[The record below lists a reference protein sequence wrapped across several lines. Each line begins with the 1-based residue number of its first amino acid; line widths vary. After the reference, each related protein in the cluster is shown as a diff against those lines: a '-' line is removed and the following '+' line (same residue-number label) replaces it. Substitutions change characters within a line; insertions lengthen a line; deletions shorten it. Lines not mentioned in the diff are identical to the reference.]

1 MRKRSYML
9 EGSLFRRIPVD
20 VFDTEDSPKATVV
33 YLHGFGG
40 FKDWGDN
47 DYLATMWLEAGMRYI
62 RFNFSL
68 NGTSPEYPSEFVDL
82 EGFASN
88 NYSHMLFDLS
98 QVLSWL
104 ASAEF
109 ETQHPGGQTIP
120 QVLVGHSMGGTVAL
134 LAACEFE
141 AVDAAISWA
150 APAACK
156 TPWERWSPEQ
166 LHQWQLTGVQYY
178 LNGRTR
184 QKIPLH
190 YQLYRDYENNASRFD
205 LETRLAS
212 CKKPLLVVH
221 GREDVS
227 VSPAAAKLLA
237 SWAPRVQVSMVD
249 GDHTFNRKHPP
260 VGLETTAAMAAVM
273 KSSLDF
279 VCQII
284 HN

>member
-1 MRKRSYML
+1 MRKVSYML
-9 EGSLFRRIPVD
+9 EGSLGRRIPAD

-47 DYLATMWLEAGMRYI
+47 EHLATMWLAAGVRYI

-68 NGTSPEYPSEFVDL
+68 NGTSPEHPTEFIDL

-88 NYSHMLFDLS
+88 NYSHMLFDLG

-109 ETQHPGGQTIP
+109 ETQHSGGQRAP
-120 QVLVGHSMGGTVAL
+120 LVLVGHSMGGTVAL

-156 TPWERWSPEQ
+156 TPWERWSAEQ
-166 LHQWQLTGVQYY
+166 LRQWQLTGVQYY
-178 LNGRTR
+178 LNGRNR

-190 YQLYRDYENNASRFD
+190 YQLYRDYESNASRFD
-205 LETRLAS
+205 LESRLAG
-212 CKKPLLVVH
+212 CQKPLLLVH
-221 GREDVS
+221 GREDAS
-227 VSPAAAKLLA
+227 VLPAAVELLA
-237 SWAPRVQVSMVD
+237 SWAPGAQVCMVG
-249 GDHTFNRKHPP
+249 GDHTFNRKHPAA
-260 VGLETTAAMAAVM
+260 GRETTDAMESVM
-273 KSSLDF
+273 HASLSFVSSL
-279 VCQII
+279 I